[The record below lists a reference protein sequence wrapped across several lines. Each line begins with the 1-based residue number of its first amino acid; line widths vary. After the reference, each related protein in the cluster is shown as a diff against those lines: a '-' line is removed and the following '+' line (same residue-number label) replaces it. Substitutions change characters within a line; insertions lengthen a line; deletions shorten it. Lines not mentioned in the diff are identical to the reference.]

1 MNVFALLLPVLLL
14 VQQFFLSPGALVSQA
29 PAQPLSTEE
38 AIQRAQLPWRDL
50 QDLVVRVK
58 GVTPDAA
65 YAVTTAS
72 AGERKVG
79 DRAAFWIAD
88 ETNDTYHKVNTTL
101 KVVTPHAYMYLADNA
116 NVDQSTLGQA
126 ARVFEDK
133 VYAGDRRYFG
143 EEPAVGL
150 DGDPHVSIV
159 NAEIPGLGGYFT
171 SVDEYPRSVHP
182 YSNEQKAIYINVAAA
197 PPGSTTYYGILAHE
211 FEHMIQWNTDRVEDS
226 WVKEGSAQVATEAA
240 NLGNN
245 SGAVKSFEAKPDT
258 QLDAWADSK
267 GDVMPHY
274 GAAYLFLS
282 YFLQH
287 FGGYQSAA
295 DLLTGDTKGPD
306 SFDRFLSTHG
316 YKQTF
321 DSVFD
326 DWVVANYLDGSG
338 TKDPRYLYS
347 KLKVQVPATDSTT
360 GPEAWQNRTVD
371 QFAAD
376 YLELSG
382 RWSDA
387 KVHFQGAQTTRVIA
401 PNAHSGS
408 HFWWSNRGDL
418 VDTRLTHIFDLR
430 KLSKATMNFWA
441 WYDLEDGYDYA
452 YVMISRDGGLTWTTL
467 KAADTTAA
475 NPNGNNLG
483 NGFTGKSGGGSDAQW
498 RQESVDLSPYT
509 GDVVLVRFEQVTD
522 DAYNAPGFAVDDI
535 SIPQL
540 GYSTDAEND
549 DGGWLP
555 MGFVRTDG
563 QLSQRFSLQLIEFG
577 DQIIVKQ
584 LPLPSSDSM
593 DVDIPNPDGKLQKAV
608 LVVSALTRDTTEPA
622 HYRYSVDMTP

>member
-1 MNVFALLLPVLLL
+1 MNVFALLLPLLLL
-14 VQQFFLSPGALVSQA
+14 VQQLFLWSDGSVPQVATQ
-29 PAQPLSTEE
+29 PASTEE
-38 AIQRAQLPWRDL
+38 AIQDAQLPWRDL
-50 QDLVVRVK
+50 QDLVIRVK
-58 GVTPDAA
+58 GVPPDTA
-65 YAVTTAS
+65 YEPTTAFTGTRQV
-72 AGERKVG
+72 GEQ
-79 DRAAFWIAD
+79 ATFWVAD
-88 ETNDTYHKVNTTL
+88 ETNDTYVKVNTTL
-101 KVVTPHAYMYLADNA
+101 KVVTPHCYMYLADNA
-116 NVDQSTLGQA
+116 KVNQATLEEA
-126 ARVFEDK
+126 AKVFEDK

-159 NAEIPGLGGYFT
+159 SAEIPGLGGYFT
-171 SVDEYPRSVHP
+171 SIDEYSRSVHP
-182 YSNEQKAIYINVAAA
+182 YSNERKAIYINVVAA
-197 PPGSTTYYGILAHE
+197 PPGSTGYYGILAHE
-211 FEHMIQWNTDRVEDS
+211 FEHMIQWNTTRVEES
-226 WVKEGSAQVATEAA
+226 WVKEGSAEVATEAA
-240 NLGNN
+240 NLGDN
-245 SGAVKSFEAKPDT
+245 SGAVRSFEGKPDT

-274 GAAYLFLS
+274 GAAYLFIS

-287 FGGYQSAA
+287 FGGYPAAA

-306 SFDRFLSTHG
+306 SFDRFLSSHG

-321 DSVFD
+321 DDVFQ
-326 DWVVANYLDGSG
+326 DWAVANYLDEAG
-338 TKDPRYLYS
+338 TKDPRYLYD
-347 KLKVQVPATDSTT
+347 KAKVQVPATDRVT
-360 GPEAWQNRTVD
+360 GPVGWQDRTAD
-371 QFAAD
+371 QFAVD

-382 RWSDA
+382 RWSSA
-387 KVHFQGAQTTRVIA
+387 RLHFQGDQTTRVIA
-401 PNAHSGS
+401 PNAYSGS

-430 KLSKATMNFWA
+430 KLSKATLNFWA

-452 YVMISRDGGLTWTTL
+452 YVMVSRDGGLTWTTL

-483 NGFTGKSGGGSDAQW
+483 NGFTGKSGGGNDAQW

-535 SIPQL
+535 SLPEL
-540 GYSTDAEND
+540 SYSTDAESD

-563 QLSQRFSLQLIEFG
+563 QLSQRFSLQLIKFG
-577 DQIIVKQ
+577 DQITVEKLQ
-584 LPLPSSDSM
+584 LPSSESL
-593 DVDIPNPDGKLQKAV
+593 DVDIPNPDGKLRKAV
-608 LVVSALTRDTTEPA
+608 LVVSALTRHTTEPA
-622 HYRYSVDMTP
+622 RYRYSAETTP